1 MDNEPI
7 TNQSA
12 SPNTN
17 TPTMPP
23 VTNRTKS
30 VEILS
35 DVPAVVSRALTLV
48 VEKIQAAIA
57 QQNQCTIALSG
68 GSTPKLLYE
77 ALATQTLPWD
87 KLQIFWGDE
96 RYVPPDHPDS
106 NQRMTR
112 QAWLDHITIPATCV
126 HPMPTDDP
134 DPRVAAAAYETE
146 IRQVFQTPAPQI
158 PTFDI
163 VLLGMGD
170 DGHTASLFPFTE
182 ALHVRDRLVTV
193 GNRDGQPRLTLTV
206 PVINQAACIIFIVTG
221 SGKQSAL
228 THVFAEQDD
237 DLQYPSRLICPQGE
251 LTWLLDAPLGQ
262 ILSS

>member
-1 MDNEPI
+1 MDNEPS
-7 TNQSA
+7 TNQSINHG
-12 SPNTN
+12 SHHGS
-17 TPTMPP
+17 
-23 VTNRTKS
+23 NRTKNL
-30 VEILS
+30 EILP

-57 QQNQCTIALSG
+57 QRDRCTIALSG

-77 ALATQTLPWD
+77 ALATQDLPWD
-87 KLQIFWGDE
+87 KLEIFWGDE

-112 QAWLDHITIPATCV
+112 QAWLDQITIPATCV
-126 HPMPTDDP
+126 HPMPTADADP
-134 DPRVAAAAYETE
+134 MVAAAAYESE
-146 IRQVFQTPAPQI
+146 IRHVFQTPAPEI
-158 PTFDI
+158 PIFDV

-170 DGHTASLFPFTE
+170 DGHTASLFPFTD

-206 PVINQAACIIFIVTG
+206 PVINQAAWVIFIVTG

-251 LTWLLDAPLGQ
+251 LVWLLDASLGQ
-262 ILSS
+262 VLAS